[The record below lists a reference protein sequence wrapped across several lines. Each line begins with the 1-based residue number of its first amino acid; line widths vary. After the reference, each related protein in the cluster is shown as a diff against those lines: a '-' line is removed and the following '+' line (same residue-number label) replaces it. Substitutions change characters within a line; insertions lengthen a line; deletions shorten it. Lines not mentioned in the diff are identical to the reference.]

1 MATQSELD
9 EEKRRKEIA
18 ALKSPPPVDE
28 MKGNFFV
35 SKEEAAAQ
43 NAFDKTA
50 AKVEDLGNGHVSI
63 NGALY
68 GPSTGVNM
76 ENAQTFAKA
85 KDMLSSKGLAE
96 VSRAAGLNLPE
107 KVEIAPG
114 VFASKDT
121 ADRIAST
128 RAQEK
133 EMRDAEAQTRN
144 SKVQESIAR
153 MKKMNDDREA
163 QSKARYAQRMGE
175 RGYDSNLS
183 LADNIRD
190 REEED
195 KMAREGLARDLKA
208 LRMAR
213 QTERAYERALRRGGV
228 VSDSA
233 IQANQRSIRLLEEAV
248 GPSRN
253 VEDRMKMA
261 RKNLDVERGYAK
273 QMEAARKRIAQPGY
287 NPPAGRSNP
296 YMKANASQQSASE
309 PMTLSSKAPSLTG
322 AQDSEIERMRN
333 SVLYRPYQSFLG

>member
-18 ALKSPPPVDE
+18 ALKSPPPVDK

-35 SKEEAAAQ
+35 SKDEAAAQ

-50 AKVEDLGNGHVSI
+50 AKVEDLDNGHVSI

-76 ENAQTFAKA
+76 ENAQAFAKA

-107 KVEIAPG
+107 KIEIAPG

-153 MKKMNDDREA
+153 MEKMNDDREA
-163 QSKARYAQRMGE
+163 QSKAGYDRRMAE

-183 LADNIRD
+183 LGENRRE
-190 REEED
+190 REEAERR
-195 KMAREGLARDLKA
+195 ARSDLAANKDA
-208 LRMAR
+208 LRAAR
-213 QTERAYERALRRGGV
+213 RTQQRLRNSKDNDAV
-228 VSDSA
+228 
-233 IQANQRSIRLLEEAV
+233 QANQESIASL
-248 GPSRN
+248 
-253 VEDRMKMA
+253 K
-261 RKNLDVERGYAK
+261 RGIGDPMSYDK

-296 YMKANASQQSASE
+296 YMKANASRQSASE
-309 PMTLSSKAPSLTG
+309 PMTPSSKAPSLTG
-322 AQDSEIERMRN
+322 AQDSEIQRMRD
-333 SVLYRPYQSFLG
+333 SVLYRQYQSFLG